1 VGLHRN
7 RALRM
12 VMDRIIKAVS
22 SAPVE
27 IAPGVELRLSVSAG
41 VAAYRFGSGAAG
53 VVADADKAMYAAKI
67 ESHADGRSHVHYLDE
82 PADGT
87 GTEQRLAG

>member
-41 VAAYRFGSGAAG
+41 VAAYRLGSGAAG
-53 VVADADKAMYAAKI
+53 VVADADKAMYVAKVR
-67 ESHADGRSHVHYLDE
+67 SHEDGHSHVHFLEE
-82 PADGT
+82 PEGGDAAQ
-87 GTEQRLAG
+87 QRMAS